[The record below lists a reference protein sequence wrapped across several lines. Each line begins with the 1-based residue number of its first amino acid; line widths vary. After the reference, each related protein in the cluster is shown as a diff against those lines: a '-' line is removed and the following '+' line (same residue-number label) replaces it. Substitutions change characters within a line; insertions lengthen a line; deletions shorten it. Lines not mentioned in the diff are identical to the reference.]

1 LWLETQSFRYHAIC
15 CDFALV
21 IWQKRSEGQHTH
33 QSTTL
38 HCSRRGDY
46 EGMER
51 NSGREKRAK
60 DMIIVPPE
68 MKNKVR

>member
-1 LWLETQSFRYHAIC
+1 VRDSIPIR
-15 CDFALV
+15 V
-21 IWQKRSEGQHTH
+21 
-33 QSTTL
+33 L
-38 HCSRRGDY
+38 H